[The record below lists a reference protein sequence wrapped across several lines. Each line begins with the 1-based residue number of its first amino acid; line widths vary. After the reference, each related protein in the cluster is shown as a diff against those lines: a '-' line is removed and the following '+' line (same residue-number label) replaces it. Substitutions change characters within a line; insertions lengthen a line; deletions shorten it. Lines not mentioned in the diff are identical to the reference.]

1 MYDCEAEIKGEGCE
15 VALNIS
21 LVVRAYCKLAYH
33 KWCNG
38 MLGGLLDHDHTD
50 IVFNI
55 V

>member
-1 MYDCEAEIKGEGCE
+1 MYDCEAKSKGGGCE

-21 LVVRAYCKLAYH
+21 LVVRAYRNLAFH